1 MSEENKSKEPDKLG
15 GCIQLA
21 VVIVS
26 IIAMI
31 ICFTALT

>member
-1 MSEENKSKEPDKLG
+1 MSEENKEKTPSKLD
-15 GCIQLA
+15 GCIQLT

-31 ICFTALT
+31 ICFTVLI

>member
-1 MSEENKSKEPDKLG
+1 MSEKEKPKTPDKLD
-15 GCIQLA
+15 GCIQLT

-31 ICFTALT
+31 ICFTVLI